1 MKQITKILSLA
12 LCAAALLSLP
22 AMAAEDGMLISPVP
36 AIESLAPVRVWGKVT
51 KLESGSLLLKND
63 NKDDIYN
70 EVIVHLPEGVP
81 CVDAVSGLP
90 MDMSKIKDGD
100 TLYAWVG
107 NAMTM
112 SLPPQTSAIVV
123 VGNIPADYRVPEY
136 YKVTGTDRT
145 VTAAIYP
152 APERTE
158 VNLPVAGGETLTVP
172 VSAQFTPW
180 LTRQIVTVDD
190 LVPGS
195 QILVWKDKD
204 GKVEKVLLLPYA
216 YRGYLDTWE
225 PIPGAPPSPIPM
237 TLSVNEPFGASTQRH
252 HCWRGKSGDLVLAPL
267 RSIAE
272 AAGYDVSW
280 VKGQGAVVK
289 DGDKVLFS
297 VLPGGETVKRPGV
310 EDGDWELTTPC
321 VLEKGVTY
329 LPVGDLAMLLDLYL
343 CQG

>member
-1 MKQITKILSLA
+1 MRRFTKVLSLA

-22 AMAAEDGMLISPVP
+22 AMAAEDGLLISPAP

-63 NKDDIYN
+63 SKDDIYN
-70 EVIVHLPEGVP
+70 EVVVHLPEGVP
-81 CVDAVSGLP
+81 CVDAVTGLP
-90 MDMSKIKDGD
+90 MDMGKVKDGD

-112 SLPPQTSAIVV
+112 SLPPQTSALIV
-123 VGNIPADYRVPEY
+123 VGNLPADYKAPEF
-136 YKVTGTDRT
+136 YKITGF
-145 VTAAIYP
+145 AIYP
-152 APERTE
+152 APGGTE
-158 VNLPVAGGETLTVP
+158 VHLPAAGGETLTIP
-172 VSAQFTPW
+172 ASAQLTPW
-180 LTRQIVTVDD
+180 RTKNIVTVDD

-204 GKVEKVLLLPYA
+204 GKVEKVLLLPYG

-225 PIPGAPPSPIPM
+225 RSPGTPPSPVPM
-237 TLSVNEPFGASTQRH
+237 ALSVNEPFGANARSYD
-252 HCWRGKSGDLVLAPL
+252 CWRGKSGDLVLAPL
-267 RSIAE
+267 RAIAE

-297 VLPGGETVKRPGV
+297 VLPGSETVKRSEEEG
-310 EDGDWELTTPC
+310 GDWELTTPC
-321 VLEKGVTY
+321 VMEKGVTY
-329 LPVGDLAMLLDLYL
+329 LPVEELAMLLNLYL
-343 CQG
+343 CRG